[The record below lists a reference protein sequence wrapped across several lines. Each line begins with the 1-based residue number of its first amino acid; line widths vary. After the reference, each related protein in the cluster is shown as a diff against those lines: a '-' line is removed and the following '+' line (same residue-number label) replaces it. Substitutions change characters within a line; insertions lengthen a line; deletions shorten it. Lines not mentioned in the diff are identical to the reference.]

1 MTTKQRT
8 ELDAAIERA
17 TAAGLEVVAH
27 GYRKA
32 KPSVRIYC
40 VPSQTEAN
48 RWHVISLYGS
58 HLVCDCRSR
67 VICAHRA
74 AVHMELVVE
83 AAKQAMHAAEIE
95 AAFERDAQATC
106 AIINDSTTYTPSPAL
121 VRAQASL
128 DETNAMLAKMESPT
142 HHFTCPGCGNR
153 NGVFEQLGSGVCNEC
168 LDEKAKLDR
177 DAANDRRDADR
188 WELIESGNW

>member
-17 TAAGLEVVAH
+17 TAAGLEVIAH
-27 GYRKA
+27 GYCKSNPNV
-32 KPSVRIYC
+32 KIYC

-58 HLVCDCRSR
+58 HLVCDCKSR

-83 AAKQAMHAAEIE
+83 AAKQAMYAAEIE
-95 AAFERDAQATC
+95 AAFETDQQATC
-106 AIINDSTTYTPSPAL
+106 AVINDTQARTEASLERTEAALARLDRLVTDRTAPVAPAL
-121 VRAQASL
+121 NR
-128 DETNAMLAKMESPT
+128 SPRPRT
-142 HHFTCPGCGNR
+142 DTREFSI
-153 NGVFEQLGSGVCNEC
+153 F
-168 LDEKAKLDR
+168 K
-177 DAANDRRDADR
+177 
-188 WELIESGNW
+188 

>member
-17 TAAGLEVVAH
+17 MAAGLEVVAH

-40 VPSQTEAN
+40 VQSQTEAN

-58 HLVCDCRSR
+58 HLVCDCKSR

-95 AAFERDAQATC
+95 AAFETDQQATC
-106 AIINDSTTYTPSPAL
+106 AVINDAAK
-121 VRAQASL
+121 VAR
-128 DETNAMLAKMESPT
+128 DE
-142 HHFTCPGCGNR
+142 
-153 NGVFEQLGSGVCNEC
+153 
-168 LDEKAKLDR
+168 
-177 DAANDRRDADR
+177 ANDRRDADR
-188 WELIESGNW
+188 WELIEASNW

>member
-1 MTTKQRT
+1 MTIKQRT

-17 TAAGLEVVAH
+17 TAAGLEDVAH
-27 GYRKA
+27 GYRKSNPNI
-32 KPSVRIYC
+32 KIYC
-40 VPSQTEAN
+40 VPSQTEEN

-58 HLVCDCRSR
+58 HLVCDCKSR

-95 AAFERDAQATC
+95 ATFETDQQATC
-106 AIINDSTTYTPSPAL
+106 AVINDLT
-121 VRAQASL
+121 
-128 DETNAMLAKMESPT
+128 PT

-153 NGVFEQLGSGVCNEC
+153 NGVFEQLGSGVCNDC

-188 WELIESGNW
+188 WDLVESGNW